1 MFSDDLLDIH
11 TRKSDVCDYQIER
24 KVFTMQIKYNVTGDR
39 RKALVAVMR
48 DVLQDTTRYL
58 GAPSF
63 AFQVGG
69 YTVDKN
75 GTVTCPDG
83 TDETQIEMLIRELAH
98 DGFIGERVGEAA
110 KPAEP
115 TTVESDQLKKET
127 PRTVDPDRLAVELPK
142 DGISPTAMENLR
154 RLVASKATLLKKA
167 LGTESLPITEHTDRI
182 EFGWFRPTDDQVE
195 ITAYYQLVQGLCEL
209 ARTQKRVLAA
219 ERPVESDRFALR
231 CMLLRI
237 GFIGDAFKDSRRVLL
252 RNLTGSSSYAKQKAG
267 DDA

>member
-1 MFSDDLLDIH
+1 
-11 TRKSDVCDYQIER
+11 
-24 KVFTMQIKYNVTGDR
+24 MQIKYNVTGDR

-48 DVLQDTTRYL
+48 DTLQDATRYL

-63 AFQVGG
+63 AFQVGK
-69 YTVDKN
+69 YTVEKN
-75 GTVTCPDG
+75 GTVTCPD
-83 TDETQIEMLIRELAH
+83 DADAAQIDTLISELAH
-98 DGFIGERVGEAA
+98 DGFIGERIGEPA
-110 KPAEP
+110 KPAE
-115 TTVESDQLKKET
+115 QQIIET
-127 PRTVDPDRLAVELPK
+127 PIKEIVTPTLDNLDRLSVEMPR
-142 DGISPTAMENLR
+142 DGMTPTAMENLR

-167 LGTESLPITEHTDRI
+167 LGTDSLPITEHTDRI
-182 EFGWFRPTDDQVE
+182 EFGWFRPTDDQTE
-195 ITAYYQLVQGLCEL
+195 IAAYYQLVQGLCEL

-237 GFIGDAFKDSRRVLL
+237 GFIGGAFKDSRRVLL